1 MDGLVGSVYRCI
13 REVIPFFEKKA
24 GGKIINISSMYGLV
38 SPDFS
43 IYKDHPQMLNPPHYG
58 VGKAG
63 VIHMTKYFANFLA
76 SKNIYVNAIS
86 PGPFPSLTVQEN
98 KLFIKEL
105 IKKVPLGRIGN
116 PKDLIGPIVFLA
128 SKDSN
133 YITGQNL
140 VVDGGWTIK

>member
-1 MDGLVGSVYRCI
+1 MQNIFSALI
-13 REVIPFFEKKA
+13 IFLFILTPHKA
-24 GGKIINISSMYGLV
+24 
-38 SPDFS
+38 
-43 IYKDHPQMLNPPHYG
+43 
-58 VGKAG
+58 
-63 VIHMTKYFANFLA
+63 
-76 SKNIYVNAIS
+76 NAIS

-98 KLFIKEL
+98 KFFIKEL